1 MNSFDRTDIS
11 GEIDVNKATKSKE
24 CGVFH
29 YRFLDEVSK
38 FQNLCLQYLLW
49 FIYYTPKSQWCC
61 YFKLKQCQLSL
72 YY

>member
-1 MNSFDRTDIS
+1 MNSFDRIDIS

-38 FQNLCLQYLLW
+38 FQNLCLQCLL
-49 FIYYTPKSQWCC
+49 
-61 YFKLKQCQLSL
+61 
-72 YY
+72 